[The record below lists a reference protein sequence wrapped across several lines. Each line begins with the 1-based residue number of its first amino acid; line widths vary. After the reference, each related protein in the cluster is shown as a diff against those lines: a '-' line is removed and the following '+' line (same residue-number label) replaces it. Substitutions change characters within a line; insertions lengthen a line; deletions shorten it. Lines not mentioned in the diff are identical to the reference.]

1 MSLPD
6 DPAQPLPTLRAR
18 CAALGVPLAPEQVR
32 RLHGYLELLV
42 ERRGR
47 ANVTGIRDPAQ
58 AERLL
63 LLESI
68 AAAAVAPLLAASS
81 GRDSLR
87 LLDVGAGGGIPGI
100 PLAIAFPRLAVTLL
114 DATRKKID
122 FAQHAVHAL
131 ALDNVTA
138 AWGRA
143 EELAHAPEHREQYD
157 VVTVRG
163 VGSLATVA
171 ELALPFCAR
180 GGVLAAFK
188 SLWTSSKSPLDA
200 ELAEAHHA
208 IRVTGGSDARVTP
221 FNLPELPPQHCLV
234 TVRKAAPTPR
244 QYPRRPGLPA
254 KRPLR

>member
-32 RLHGYLELLV
+32 RLHGYLELLL

-47 ANVTGIRDPAQ
+47 VNVTGIREPAQ

-114 DATRKKID
+114 DATRKKVD
-122 FAQHAVHAL
+122 FAQHAADAL

-143 EELAHAPEHREQYD
+143 EELAHAPNHREQYD

-163 VGSLATVA
+163 VGRLATVA

-188 SLWTSSKSPLDA
+188 SLPLDA
-200 ELAEAHHA
+200 ELAEAQHA
-208 IRVTGGSDARVTP
+208 IRTLGGGDARVTP

-234 TVRKAAPTPR
+234 TVRKAASTPR
-244 QYPRRPGLPA
+244 RYPRRAGLPA